1 MPWSSFFWMFP
12 GGSYS
17 KESVC
22 NAEDTHLI
30 PGLGRSPG
38 EGSGNPLQYSCLENS
53 MDRGAWWAKS
63 MGLQRA
69 GHNWA
74 TNTWL
79 LLSSFTFIKRLFS
92 SSSLSTVTVVS
103 SAHLRLLTVLLAIL
117 IPAYSNSMI
126 YKINKVWHL
135 YCPTKRKILLGL
147 DSTLYLNNGEILFY
161 YSA

>member
-1 MPWSSFFWMFP
+1 MEKKKVSGGGRLGWIWALWNLGERLEHWRPEWSTFLKRLVRNN
-12 GGSYS
+12 S
-17 KESVC
+17 K
-22 NAEDTHLI
+22 
-30 PGLGRSPG
+30 
-38 EGSGNPLQYSCLENS
+38 
-53 MDRGAWWAKS
+53 DRGAWWAKS